1 MRLQSRNYIRR
12 RGVILS
18 DRGLKKLNQAKSE
31 TPIGQ
36 YFKRYTLE
44 AISEKTG
51 LTANTLSKVFSGSAG
66 VDKQTLQCCFS
77 AFNLTLEPEDY
88 LYLQPATESFSSI
101 ESIQNGSV
109 SIVLPISETNGIV
122 EQKQMEVVSDR
133 IQIPQ
138 PAQIVP
144 LQNSHPPQMLP
155 LPGGQMPL
163 DSCFYINRSF
173 LESFCYQAIEQPGAL
188 LTIRAPKQM
197 GKTSLITRILAYAR
211 YWGDR
216 TVSLSLQ
223 LADMEIFQNLE
234 SFLQWFC
241 SRVGKQLGLPN
252 AIANLWDNQLGSK
265 SNATDYFENFLFPN
279 IDRSL
284 IIVID
289 ELSQLFAYPNIASE
303 FLALLRTWSE
313 QAKESIADR
322 NPWHKIR
329 LVTVHSS
336 EIPLPI
342 SINQSL
348 LNAGLTIELPEFT
361 SHQVKDL
368 AERYGQEI
376 TDQQIE
382 NLIALLGGHPYR
394 LQLAFSYLYRQTITL
409 EQMLQDPTIALALY
423 ADHLQQHW
431 WNLQN
436 HPDLLSSFAQI
447 VRQPNPVDCDVR
459 QGSQLYNMGLVHRQG
474 LQVSPACEL
483 LRMFFSDRLKDRV

>member
-1 MRLQSRNYIRR
+1 MRSQSRNYIRR

-31 TPIGQ
+31 TPSGQ
-36 YFKRYTLE
+36 YFKRCTLE

-51 LTANTLSKVFSGSAG
+51 LTPNTLSKVFSGSAG
-66 VDKQTLQCCFS
+66 VDKQTLQCCFR

-88 LYLQPATESFSSI
+88 LYLQPATASFGSI
-101 ESIQNGSV
+101 ELDGSV
-109 SIVLPISETNGIV
+109 TIVLPISEANGIV
-122 EQKQMEVVSDR
+122 EQKQINVVSDR
-133 IQIPQ
+133 IPTPQ
-138 PAQIVP
+138 PYRIIEPQNC
-144 LQNSHPPQMLP
+144 LQLRPMVLP

-163 DSCFYINRSF
+163 DSCFYVNRLP
-173 LESFCYQAIEQPGAL
+173 LESLFCEAIQQPGAL

-211 YWGDR
+211 YLGDR

-223 LADMEIFQNLE
+223 LADIEIFQNLE

-241 SRVGKQLGLPN
+241 FRVGKQLGLSN
-252 AIANLWDNQLGSK
+252 AIANLWDNRLGSK

-284 IIVID
+284 VIVID

-336 EIPLPI
+336 EIPMPV

-361 SHQVKDL
+361 SAQVKDL

-376 TDQQIE
+376 TDQQIG

-394 LQLAFSYLYRQTITL
+394 LQLAFSYLHRQTITL
-409 EQMLQDPTIALALY
+409 EQLLQDSTIALALY

-436 HPDLLSSFAQI
+436 HPDLLSCFTQI

-474 LQVSPACEL
+474 LQVSPSCEL
-483 LRMFFSDRLKDRV
+483 LRMFFSDRLKDRD